1 MRIFLQLKSSF
12 RQKTFFWE
20 KGMFRLEVFGSKKN
34 VTKDENET
42 KDVWFQI
49 AEMEKGIVLSAF
61 CVGFSVVN
69 VVMLII
75 QE

>member
-1 MRIFLQLKSSF
+1 MRIFRQLKSSF
-12 RQKTFFWE
+12 RQKNS
-20 KGMFRLEVFGSKKN
+20 FGKKVCFISKYLDQKKN

-61 CVGFSVVN
+61 CFGLSAVN
-69 VVMLII
+69 DTS
-75 QE
+75 

>member
-12 RQKTFFWE
+12 RQKKFFWE
-20 KGMFRLEVFGSKKN
+20 KGMFRLEVFGSKN
-34 VTKDENET
+34 ETKDENET

-61 CVGFSVVN
+61 CFGLSAVN

>member
-1 MRIFLQLKSSF
+1 
-12 RQKTFFWE
+12 
-20 KGMFRLEVFGSKKN
+20 MFRLKVFGSKKN

-75 QE
+75 QER

>member
-1 MRIFLQLKSSF
+1 MRIFLQLKSYF
-12 RQKTFFWE
+12 RQKNS
-20 KGMFRLEVFGSKKN
+20 FGKKVCFISKYLDQKN